1 MDHGLNYYFKEI
13 ITSFIPIFVAIDALS
28 MVPVYLSLTQ
38 GMGLKERKRLTT
50 QATATAFI
58 ISMLFL
64 WTGQLI
70 FKFMGITEFDF
81 RIGGGIVLLVLAVTD
96 LLFAQD
102 EKTRSPETK
111 SSSIGVVPLG
121 IPLIMGPSAL
131 TTILI
136 TVESHGYIL
145 TTISLFLNLV
155 IVWISFRYA
164 HKVVKIIGESGAKA
178 MAKVS
183 SLFLAAIAVMM
194 IRVGIMGVMG
204 MSN

>member
-1 MDHGLNYYFKEI
+1 MDHSINHFFKEI
-13 ITSFIPIFVAIDALS
+13 LTSFIPIFVAIDALS

-38 GMGLKERKRLTT
+38 GMGLKDRKRLTT
-50 QATATAFI
+50 QATATAFV
-58 ISMLFL
+58 ISMIFL
-64 WTGQLI
+64 WTGRLI
-70 FKFMGITEFDF
+70 FKFMGITEYDF

-102 EKTRSPETK
+102 EKTRSPD
-111 SSSIGVVPLG
+111 SNSRSIGVVPLG

-136 TVESHGYIL
+136 TVESHGYIP
-145 TTISLFLNLV
+145 TTISLFVNLV
-155 IVWISFRYA
+155 IVWIAFRYA

-178 MAKVS
+178 LAKVS

-194 IRVGIMGVMG
+194 IRVGIMGLLQK
-204 MSN
+204 